1 MSDIRLLKIYE
12 IFRSFRM
19 LCWPVYIVG
28 GFFIS
33 LLLVDLFTYSWDVL
47 PYHAGLGIGFTGLYY
62 LFCLFF
68 GNDISMGVLFVPLI
82 FILMFFFSSW
92 IIYKNIQANKC
103 CMTCDSGVESPDAF
117 SEFWAWILRSITP
130 SKPKCSKGI

>member
-1 MSDIRLLKIYE
+1 MI
-12 IFRSFRM
+12 
-19 LCWPVYIVG
+19 CWPVYIVG

-33 LLLVDLFTYSWDVL
+33 LLLVDLFTYSWKSL

-68 GNDISMGVLFVPLI
+68 GNDISMAVLFVPFV

-92 IIYKNIQANKC
+92 IIYKNIQNNNC
-103 CMTCDSGVESPDAF
+103 CMTCGSDSPSPDAF
-117 SEFWAWILRSITP
+117 KEFWEWLLRNVTP
-130 SKPKCSKGI
+130 AKPTKPKCPKGV

>member
-1 MSDIRLLKIYE
+1 M
-12 IFRSFRM
+12 M
-19 LCWPVYIVG
+19 CWPVYIIG

-33 LLLVDLFTYSWDVL
+33 IIIADLFSYSWDDL

-68 GNDISMGVLFVPLI
+68 GNDISMAVIFVPFV

-92 IIYKNIQANKC
+92 VIYKNIQASSC
-103 CMTCDSGVESPDAF
+103 CMTCGEGPPNPDSFND
-117 SEFWAWILRSITP
+117 FWGWILRNVTAANP
-130 SKPKCSKGI
+130 SKPKCLKDV